1 MTRPTLSPQSK
12 EAMRLAKALGLVA
25 AGVIVRAG
33 ATTIFDSSGAKVLFP
48 ANDQDASRQQTAED
62 EFEAWNAARAK

>member
-1 MTRPTLSPQSK
+1 MTRTTLSPQSK
-12 EAMRLAKALGLVA
+12 EAMRLCKELKIVP

-33 ATTIFDSSGAKVLFP
+33 TTTIFDSSGAKVLFP